1 MIDFTDDK
9 RINGWNNLSKEILK
23 KFSGITIENQFDKYM
38 RPNWIWPDYPEGEPI
53 YSPQPYTPEQEE
65 DIRKTEVRAE
75 IRKLFSVEDEIKI
88 HRQNIN
94 ALMETDGTQTDEYI
108 KYNNTVEKI
117 LLNSQKKDF
126 QIGEKNVSK

>member
-1 MIDFTDDK
+1 MRIFIDENNYITGYSCIEPDL
-9 RINGWNNLSKEILK
+9 NGLQYDWKNIPEEIRNANNQPLYKWDGTK
-23 KFSGITIENQFDKYM
+23 
-38 RPNWIWPDYPEGEPI
+38 PI
-53 YSPQPYTPEQEE
+53 YSPQPYTPEQTEQL
-65 DIRKTEVRAE
+65 RKAEVRAE
-75 IRKLFSVEDEIKI
+75 IRELYSVEDEMKI

>member
-1 MIDFTDDK
+1 MVFIEND
-9 RINGWNNLSKEILK
+9 RIIGWNCPPKEILVK
-23 KFSGITIENQFDKYM
+23 LRKLTIQNQVDKYN
-38 RPNWIWPDYPEGEPI
+38 RPNWRWPDYPEGEPL
-53 YSPQPYTPEQEE
+53 YSPQAYNLEQTEQL
-65 DIRKTEVRAE
+65 RKAEVRAE
-75 IRKLFSVEDEIKI
+75 IRELYSVEDEMKI